1 MALKKKNKLYPNS
14 GQKLWAQAKKIIP
27 GGNMLVS
34 KRPEIFLP
42 GAWPVYFKKTKKCFI
57 WGLDNKK
64 YIDMSLMGVGTNILG
79 YSNLEVDKAVKK
91 TINLGNLSTFNCPE
105 EVELAKKLVSIH
117 PWSQMVKFTRSGGE
131 ANALAIRI
139 ARAATK
145 KDKILV
151 CGYHGWHDWYLSSNL
166 SNKKNLDKLLLPGIP
181 TSGVPSSLK
190 GTTIPFF
197 YNDLKKV
204 KNMIKKDKK
213 IGAIK
218 MEVQRNIVPEKNF
231 LKNIK
236 KICKKNNI
244 LLIFDECTSGFRE
257 NYGGLHLKYKVNPD
271 IAIFGKALGN
281 GYAIN
286 AVVGTS
292 KVMKYAEKSFI
303 SSTFWSERIGPTAAL
318 KTLEIMKKK
327 KSWKIIKE
335 IGKNIKKNWIF
346 LSKKH
351 QIPIE
356 VFGLDALCGFKII
369 GDNKSYFKTFIT
381 QEMLKRGFLA
391 SNMVYVCI
399 DHNEKIIKKY
409 FSELDEIFAII
420 KKNFSNDKIL
430 KLLNSK
436 VATKKFKRLN

>member
-1 MALKKKNKLYPNS
+1 
-14 GQKLWAQAKKIIP
+14 
-27 GGNMLVS
+27 
-34 KRPEIFLP
+34 
-42 GAWPVYFKKTKKCFI
+42 
-57 WGLDNKK
+57 
-64 YIDMSLMGVGTNILG
+64 MSLMGVGTNILG
-79 YSNLEVDKAVKK
+79 YSNLEIDKAVKK

-399 DHNEKIIKKY
+399 DHNKKIIKKY
-409 FSELDEIFAII
+409 FSELDEIFAKI